1 MAYTTIDKPSDYF
14 NTKLYTGN
22 GGTQSI
28 TGVGF
33 QPDWVWYKNRSAS
46 ANHGL
51 FDAVRGAT
59 KLIQSNNTGAEQ
71 TVSGVTSFNSD
82 GFGIGA
88 DSDGNGNGNNIVAW
102 NWKKSATAGF
112 DIVSFTTSGDDE
124 NFSHSLG
131 VKPELI
137 IFKARASSGNWAVLG
152 EFAET
157 TFNNKYMVLNLT
169 DAQGSDGSYSNP
181 TASQFS
187 TSNNIAVDSTHIA
200 YLFRS
205 VQGFSKIGTYTG
217 NGSTDGTFVYTGF
230 KPAFVIVKGISGA
243 LNWTMVDNKRDPFND
258 NSTNYLHPNTSGDE
272 GVGLNFDFLSNG
284 FKLRSNSSPT
294 NGSGVSY
301 IYMAFAENPFVT
313 STGIPTTAR

>member
-187 TSNNIAVDSTHIA
+187 TSNNVAVDSTHIA

-205 VQGFSKIGTYTG
+205 VQGFSKIGSYTG
-217 NGSTDGTFVYTGF
+217 NGNADGTFVYTGF
-230 KPAFVIVKGISGA
+230 KPAFTIIKRTDTA
-243 LNWTMVDNKRDPFND
+243 NDWMVGDNKINPFNVTD
-258 NSTNYLHPNTSGDE
+258 NMLRANLNNVQQSGNYVDY
-272 GVGLNFDFLSNG
+272 LSNG
-284 FKLRSNSSPT
+284 FKLRLSGNAF
-294 NGSGVSY
+294 NGSGGTY
-301 IYMAFAENPFVT
+301 IYMAFAESPFVT